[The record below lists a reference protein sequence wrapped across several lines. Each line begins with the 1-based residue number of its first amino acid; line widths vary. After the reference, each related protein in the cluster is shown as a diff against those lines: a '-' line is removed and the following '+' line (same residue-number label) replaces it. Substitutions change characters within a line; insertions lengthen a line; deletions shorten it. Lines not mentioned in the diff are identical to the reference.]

1 MYSNSR
7 VLKNMERIQNYFK
20 KNSYVNMFTGE
31 QASLH

>member
-1 MYSNSR
+1 
-7 VLKNMERIQNYFK
+7 MERIQNYFK